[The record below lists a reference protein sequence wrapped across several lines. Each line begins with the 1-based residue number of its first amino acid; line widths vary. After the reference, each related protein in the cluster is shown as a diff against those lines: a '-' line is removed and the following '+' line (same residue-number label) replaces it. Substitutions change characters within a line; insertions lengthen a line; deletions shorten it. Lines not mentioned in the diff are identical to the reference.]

1 MDQNIITLAIVFSTA
16 IYVLFSLYRSVV
28 RKKAGKCDGC
38 SGCSLSQMKKDIV
51 VNKVNAQQLSYKR
64 L

>member
-1 MDQNIITLAIVFSTA
+1 MDQNIITLAIVFST
-16 IYVLFSLYRSVV
+16 VLYIFFSLYRSLR
-28 RKKAGKCDGC
+28 RKTKKCDGC
-38 SGCSLSQMKKDIV
+38 SGCSLSQLKKDIV